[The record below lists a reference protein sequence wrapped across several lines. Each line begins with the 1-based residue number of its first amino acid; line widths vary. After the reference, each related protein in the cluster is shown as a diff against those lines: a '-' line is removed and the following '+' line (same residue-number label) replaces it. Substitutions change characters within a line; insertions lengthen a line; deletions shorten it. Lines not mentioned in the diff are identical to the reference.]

1 LGRFPWRRAWQPIA
15 VFPPGESG
23 GQRSLAGCSPWGPR
37 ELDTTEVIEH
47 AHTDIRLANLQ
58 LMDDI
63 KSCQVCVEDD

>member
-1 LGRFPWRRAWQPIA
+1 MNKEMPTHSSILTWRLPWTE
-15 VFPPGESG
+15 ESG
-23 GQRSLAGCSPWGPR
+23 KLAPWGPR